1 MTMEQLQELWP
12 FKLATVD
19 KNGKGEYA
27 PVTVTVAKVFN
38 SERGL
43 SLRFKEDTTQDGQY
57 TGVIWN
63 VAGKWNE
70 MANKPDPYDGP
81 IPTDGQQLTVTLKR
95 SPRNNGGYFY
105 DATINSEH
113 YYTP

>member
-43 SLRFKEDTTQDGQY
+43 GLRFKEDTTQDGQY

-105 DATINSEH
+105 DATSNIGS
-113 YYTP
+113 